1 MAGFKTHVTV
11 SSLLGCGYAGA
22 GYLYG
27 MPPATAVLG
36 GALCGFAGMLPDLDS
51 DYGVPLRET
60 MAFTAATIPM
70 LLIHRLAAIG
80 LDHDQMVLL
89 GVSIYLFIRFGVTK
103 MIRKYTVH
111 RGMFHSIPAGLTFA
125 GVAFLLAGG
134 DNVDIRYYKAGG
146 VLAGFMSHLLL
157 DEIYSVEWKNGRYR
171 LKKSSGTA
179 MKLWGD
185 NAWANIS
192 CYGKLAI
199 VAVIILGEPSVMQ
212 TIQQRHPE
220 FAQRYSELY
229 GRFEGVETFT
239 NQATGAA
246 REWADSFQQQETSPQ
261 QPPQQPPR
269 SFAPRVYEAE
279 AQTVPSPGYGYQPP
293 ANFGPPPGANQSD
306 PFHAPASETGEA
318 TIRRDYDPTTR
329 PY

>member
-1 MAGFKTHVTV
+1 MAGFKPHVTV

-22 GYLYG
+22 GYLHG
-27 MPPATAVLG
+27 MPPATAILG
-36 GALCGFAGMLPDLDS
+36 GALCGFSGMLPDLDS

-89 GVSIYLFIRFGVTK
+89 GVSIYLFIRFGVTN

-125 GVAFLLAGG
+125 GVAFLLTGG
-134 DNVDIRYYKAGG
+134 DNVDVRYYKAGG

-157 DEIYSVEWKNGRYR
+157 DEIYSIEWKSGRYR
-171 LKKSSGTA
+171 LKKSFGTA

-185 NAWANIS
+185 DAWANIS

-212 TIQQRHPE
+212 TIQQRNPE
-220 FAQRYSELY
+220 FARRYTELY
-229 GRFEGVETFT
+229 GRFEGVGAWTEE
-239 NQATGAA
+239 ATGAA
-246 REWADSFQQQETSPQ
+246 RQWADSFQQQESAS
-261 QPPQQPPR
+261 PPQQPPR
-269 SFAPRVYEAE
+269 TYEPRVYQTEAE
-279 AQTVPSPGYGYQPP
+279 PAPPEYGYQSPSSIAPP
-293 ANFGPPPGANQSD
+293 ASTNQPD
-306 PFHAPASETGEA
+306 PFYAPQPMGEA
-318 TIRRDYDPTTR
+318 TIGRDSDTTTR

>member
-22 GYLYG
+22 GYLHG
-27 MPPATAVLG
+27 MPPATAILG
-36 GALCGFAGMLPDLDS
+36 GALCGFSGMLPDLDS

-70 LLIHRLAAIG
+70 LLIHRFASLG

-89 GVSIYLFIRFGVTK
+89 GVSIYLFIRFGVTN

-134 DNVDIRYYKAGG
+134 DNVDVRYFKAGG

-157 DEIYSVEWKNGRYR
+157 DEIYSIEWKSGRYR
-171 LKKSSGTA
+171 LKKSFGTA
-179 MKLWGD
+179 MKFWGD
-185 NAWANIS
+185 DAWANLS
-192 CYGKLAI
+192 CYAKLAV
-199 VAVIILGEPSVMQ
+199 VAVMILGEPSVMQ
-212 TIQQRHPE
+212 TIQQHNPE
-220 FAQRYSELY
+220 FARQYNELY
-229 GRFEGVETFT
+229 GRFGGIGSLT
-239 NQATGAA
+239 NQATDAA
-246 REWADSFQQQETSPQ
+246 REWADSFGQQEPPQ
-261 QPPQQPPR
+261 SPPQQPPR
-269 SFAPRVYEAE
+269 SFAPRVFQSEAE
-279 AQTVPSPGYGYQPP
+279 TPPSDYSYQPTQ
-293 ANFGPPPGANQSD
+293 NVSPPPDANPPD
-306 PFHAPASETGEA
+306 PFHSPPAETGEA
-318 TIRRDYDPTTR
+318 TIRRDYDPAAR